1 MREINLETTFK
12 DAFFDHS
19 HHIPDKT
26 EKMDMRHTSF
36 INMRNRTNLSKWL
49 VFDYIKR
56 LLLNLK
62 QSRPNT
68 DFKVHCLI

>member
-12 DAFFDHS
+12 DTFFDHS

-36 INMRNRTNLSKWL
+36 MWNMRNRTNLSKWL

-56 LLLNLK
+56 LL
-62 QSRPNT
+62 T
-68 DFKVHCLI
+68 